1 MRRIHHFILN
11 DKGNNMATFKGNA
24 VTLTGKEVKVGDKA
38 PKVDLVAG
46 DLSLK
51 SVGGASGKYQVIN
64 VVPSLDTGVCA
75 TQTRKFNEKAAS
87 LPNTEVFVVSL
98 DLPFAQGRFC
108 STEGIKNV
116 VALSDFR
123 NKEFGNAYGVI
134 LADSP
139 LQGLLTRA
147 VFVVNPNG
155 EVVHKEIVSE
165 ITTEPNYDAALNVV
179 K

>member
-1 MRRIHHFILN
+1 
-11 DKGNNMATFKGNA
+11 MATFKGNA
-24 VTLTGKEVKVGDKA
+24 VTLAGKEVKVGDKA

-155 EVVHKEIVSE
+155 EIVHKEIVAE
-165 ITTEPNYDAALNVV
+165 ITTEPNYDAALNAV

>member
-1 MRRIHHFILN
+1 MYLN

-24 VTLTGKEVKVGDKA
+24 VTLAGKEVKVGDKA

-165 ITTEPNYDAALNVV
+165 ITTEPNYDAALNAV

>member
-1 MRRIHHFILN
+1 
-11 DKGNNMATFKGNA
+11 MATFKGNV
-24 VTLTGKEVKVGDKA
+24 VTLTGKSVNVGDKA
-38 PKVDLVAG
+38 PEISLVAG
-46 DLSLK
+46 DLSEK
-51 SVGGASGKYQVIN
+51 KVGGASGKFQIIN

-108 STEGIKNV
+108 STEGIANV
-116 VALSDFR
+116 TALSDFK
-123 NKEFGNAYGVI
+123 NKDFGNAYGV
-134 LADSP
+134 LLEDSP
-139 LQGLLTRA
+139 LAGLLTRA

-155 EVVHKEIVSE
+155 EIVHKEIVDE
-165 ITTEPNYDAALNVV
+165 ITTEPNYDTALNAV

>member
-1 MRRIHHFILN
+1 MV
-11 DKGNNMATFKGNA
+11 TFKGNS
-24 VTLTGKEVKVGDKA
+24 VSLSGKTLNVGDSA
-38 PKVDLVAG
+38 PKVDLIAG
-46 DLSLK
+46 DLSVK
-51 SVGGASGKYQVIN
+51 SVGGANGKFQIIN

-87 LPNTEVFVVSL
+87 LSNAEVSVVSL

-123 NKEFGNAYGVI
+123 NKAFGEAYGVI
-134 LADSP
+134 LVGSP
-139 LQGLLTRA
+139 LEGLLTRA
-147 VFVVNPNG
+147 VFVVNPEG
-155 EVVHKEIVSE
+155 KIVHKEIVSE
-165 ITTEPNYDAALNVV
+165 ITSEPDYEAALAAV

>member
-1 MRRIHHFILN
+1 MSV
-11 DKGNNMATFKGNA
+11 TFKGNA
-24 VTLTGKEVKVGDKA
+24 VTLSGKTLNVGDNA

-51 SVGGASGKYQVIN
+51 GVGGASEKFQVIN

-75 TQTRKFNEKAAS
+75 TQARTFNQKAAS
-87 LPNTEVFVVSL
+87 LPNTEVFVISL

-108 STEGIKNV
+108 STEGIDKV

-123 NKEFGNAYGVI
+123 AKAFGEAYGVV

-139 LQGLLTRA
+139 LAGLLTRA
-147 VFVVNPNG
+147 VFVVDPNG
-155 EVVHKEIVSE
+155 KIVHKEIVSE
-165 ITTEPNYDAALNVV
+165 ITNEPNYDAALGAV

>member
-1 MRRIHHFILN
+1 
-11 DKGNNMATFKGNA
+11 MATFKGNA
-24 VTLTGKEVKVGDKA
+24 VTLAGKEVKVGDKA

-75 TQTRKFNEKAAS
+75 TQTRTFNEKAAS

-108 STEGIKNV
+108 STEGINNV

-123 NKEFGNAYGVI
+123 NKEFGNTYGVI

-155 EVVHKEIVSE
+155 EVVYKEIVSE
-165 ITTEPNYDAALNVV
+165 ITTEPNYDAALNAV